1 MKKVIF
7 LTIFFMI
14 HSLHASELSADT
26 MENNVIV
33 RGGLSFLSVFFK
45 TSALIDNHEEDD
57 EDDKFDDDFDETK
70 TIGFGF
76 STSVAKRW
84 TSFELGF
91 GSDVYFG
98 NIKDLTFSSDNH
110 SIRGSGNFR
119 VINLGPTIKYHA
131 PWTIFNLATVYVG
144 GGPNWSLQTF
154 VFTDVIESDGFNDDT
169 RVSFEN
175 YGGNLF
181 FGIEQIKSY
190 KSDHPAY
197 LEFGY
202 SYMNSYEVSINDA
215 SKETDV
221 ITLSQSSSRK
231 FSGHY
236 FIARLG
242 FILF

>member
-1 MKKVIF
+1 MKKIIF

-14 HSLHASELSADT
+14 NSLQASEVSTDT
-26 MENNVIV
+26 MENNLIV
-33 RGGLSFLSVFFK
+33 RAGLSVLSVFFK
-45 TSALIDNHEEDD
+45 TGSLIDNHESDD
-57 EDDKFDDDFDETK
+57 DDKFDDDYDETK
-70 TIGFGF
+70 TVGVGF

-84 TSFELGF
+84 TNFELGF

-98 NIKDLTFSSDNH
+98 LIKDLTFSADNH
-110 SIRGSGNFR
+110 NIRGSGNFR
-119 VINLGPTIKYHA
+119 VINLGPTIKYHT

-154 VFTDVIESDGFNDDT
+154 VFTDVKESNGFNDDT

-175 YGGNLF
+175 YGGNVF
-181 FGIEQIKSY
+181 FGIEQIKVY
-190 KSDHPAY
+190 KSEHPAF

-221 ITLSQSSSRK
+221 ITLNETNSRK

-236 FIARLG
+236 FIVRLG
-242 FILF
+242 FTLF